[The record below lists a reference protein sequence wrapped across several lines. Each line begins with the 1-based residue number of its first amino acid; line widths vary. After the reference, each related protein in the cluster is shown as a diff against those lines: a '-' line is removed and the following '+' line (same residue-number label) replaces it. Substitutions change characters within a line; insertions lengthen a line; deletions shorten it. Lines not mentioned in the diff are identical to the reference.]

1 VPASAFGELVG
12 VTRQVEQGLPE
23 AGLVG
28 VHRTEVRWAF
38 DDNLSIWAP
47 DVRIS
52 RIRLSDWLRH
62 EAHETNH

>member
-23 AGLVG
+23 AGLVS

-38 DDNLSIWAP
+38 DDDPIAILCRHRFDGLATA
-47 DVRIS
+47 
-52 RIRLSDWLRH
+52 LR
-62 EAHETNH
+62 

>member
-1 VPASAFGELVG
+1 VRLGLRATSAAYVILVG

-38 DDNLSIWAP
+38 DDDPIAILCRHRFDGLATA
-47 DVRIS
+47 
-52 RIRLSDWLRH
+52 LR
-62 EAHETNH
+62 